1 MTAAD
6 TLRTM
11 CTSIASTFY
20 PDSDVCVLALEAAGI
35 DANGDA
41 DFPSLFKVAAR
52 LVIGYVEQSRSEGGI
67 SVSVNSDA
75 VRRSVLHWCG
85 VYGVRP
91 EEVLGD
97 SIGIIKDCTDIW

>member
-11 CTSIASTFY
+11 CTSLASTFY
-20 PDSDVCVLALEAAGI
+20 PDSDVCALALEAAGI
-35 DANGDA
+35 SGEA
-41 DFPSLFKVAAR
+41 DLPSLFKVAAR
-52 LVIGYVEQSRSEGGI
+52 LVIGYVEQSHSEGGI

-75 VRRSVLHWCG
+75 VRRSLLYWCG
-85 VYGVRP
+85 VYGVSP

>member
-11 CTSIASTFY
+11 CTSLASTFY
-20 PDSDVCVLALEAAGI
+20 PDSDVCALALEAAGI
-35 DANGDA
+35 SGEA
-41 DFPSLFKVAAR
+41 DLPSLFKVAAR

-75 VRRSVLHWCG
+75 VRRSLLHWCG
-85 VYGVRP
+85 VYGVSP